1 MEHAQDTLARE
12 VSERLS
18 ALGTNAFAVENS
30 AGLPAD
36 AVRSILR
43 GGKKAGTTLNRAQDV
58 CNALGLELY
67 IGPRRDSGAVQVIDR
82 EAEYAHIPVH
92 DAMLA
97 AGAGAFNGA
106 EEVVDFLAFR
116 RYWLRRLGLDPSRAV
131 IARAT
136 GDSMQPCVWHGD
148 LVLIDLSRIDP
159 PMHSR
164 PDRGRRAPVFALL
177 DEGAAKIKR
186 VQWIEPGLAVLLSDN
201 PDYAT
206 TFARAENL
214 SIIGK
219 VVWWGHTSR
228 D

>member
-116 RYWLRRLGLDPSRAV
+116 RDWLRRLGLDPSRAV

-148 LVLIDLSRIDP
+148 LVLIDRSRIDP

-201 PDYAT
+201 PDYAP

>member
-1 MEHAQDTLARE
+1 MEHAQNTLARH
-12 VSERLS
+12 VSERLL
-18 ALGTNAFAVENS
+18 ALGTNAFALEKA

-67 IGPRRDSGAVQVIDR
+67 IGPRRDSGPVEVIDR

-116 RYWLRRLGLDPSRAV
+116 RDWLRRIGIDPARAV

-136 GDSMQPCVWHGD
+136 GDSMQPCVWDGD
-148 LVLIDLSRIDP
+148 LVLIDQCRVDP
-159 PMHSR
+159 PMHSHSER
-164 PDRGRRAPVFALL
+164 ARRAPVFALL
-177 DEGAAKIKR
+177 EDGAAKMRR

-201 PDYAT
+201 PDYAP
-206 TFARAENL
+206 TFVRAENL

-219 VVWWGHTSR
+219 VAWWGHTSR

>member
-1 MEHAQDTLARE
+1 VEHAQKTLARE

-18 ALGTNAFAVENS
+18 ALGTNAFAVENA

-67 IGPRRDSGAVQVIDR
+67 IGPRRDSGPVQVIDR

-97 AGAGAFNGA
+97 AGPGVLNGN
-106 EEVVDFLAFR
+106 EEIIDFLAFR
-116 RYWLRRLGLDPSRAV
+116 RDWLRRLGLDPARAV

-136 GDSMQPCVWHGD
+136 GDSMQPCVWDGD
-148 LVLIDLSRIDP
+148 LVLIDRSRIDLP
-159 PMHSR
+159 THPRS
-164 PDRGRRAPVFALL
+164 DRARRAPVFALL
-177 DEGAAKIKR
+177 DDGQAKIKR
-186 VQWIEPGLAVLLSDN
+186 AQMVEPGLAMLLSDN
-201 PDYAT
+201 PDYAPA
-206 TFARAENL
+206 FARAENL

>member
-116 RYWLRRLGLDPSRAV
+116 RDWLRRLGLDPSRAV

-201 PDYAT
+201 PDYAP

>member
-58 CNALGLELY
+58 CNALGLQLY

-116 RYWLRRLGLDPSRAV
+116 RDWLRRLGLDPSRAV

-201 PDYAT
+201 PDYAP

>member
-1 MEHAQDTLARE
+1 MGRLQHEIEQALRRKGLSGRQVSIE
-12 VSERLS
+12 VSGHDGLIRDLRAGRVPGADRVA
-18 ALGTNAFAVENS
+18 ALAE
-30 AGLPAD
+30 
-36 AVRSILR
+36 
-43 GGKKAGTTLNRAQDV
+43 
-58 CNALGLELY
+58 ALDLEFY
-67 IGPRRDSGAVQVIDR
+67 FGPRRDSGAVQVIDR

-116 RYWLRRLGLDPSRAV
+116 RDWLRRIGIDPARAV

-148 LVLIDLSRIDP
+148 LVLIDRSRIDP

-164 PDRGRRAPVFALL
+164 TDRGRRAPVFALL

-186 VQWIEPGLAVLLSDN
+186 VQWIEPGLAALLSDN
-201 PDYAT
+201 PDYAP

-219 VVWWGHTSR
+219 VVWWGHTNR

>member
-1 MEHAQDTLARE
+1 MEHAQNTLARQ
-12 VSERLS
+12 VSERLL
-18 ALGTNAFAVENS
+18 ALGTNAFALEKA

-67 IGPRRDSGAVQVIDR
+67 IGPRRDSGPVEVIDR

-116 RYWLRRLGLDPSRAV
+116 RDWLRRIGIDPARAV

-148 LVLIDLSRIDP
+148 LVLIDRSRIDP

-164 PDRGRRAPVFALL
+164 TDRGRRAPVFALL
-177 DEGAAKIKR
+177 DEGAAKIMR
-186 VQWIEPGLAVLLSDN
+186 VQWIEPGLAALLSDN
-201 PDYAT
+201 PDYAP

>member
-1 MEHAQDTLARE
+1 VEHAQDTLARE

-116 RYWLRRLGLDPSRAV
+116 RDWLRRLGLDPSRAV

-148 LVLIDLSRIDP
+148 LVLIDRSRIDP

-201 PDYAT
+201 PDYAP

>member
-116 RYWLRRLGLDPSRAV
+116 RDWLRRLGLDPSRAV

-186 VQWIEPGLAVLLSDN
+186 VQWIEPGLAMLLSDN
-201 PDYAT
+201 PDYAP